1 MHFMTYQRNDLFPAA
16 AAEDAGDS
24 TTLTCLQRLL
34 MKLPLLATSWLSRP
48 WRRHGKYSAV
58 PLRDL
63 NTNKKAKRD

>member
-16 AAEDAGDS
+16 AAEDVVDN
-24 TTLTCLQRLL
+24 TTLTCLRRLL
-34 MKLPLLATSWLSRP
+34 NLPMLATSWLSRP

-63 NTNKKAKRD
+63 NTNKKAKGD

>member
-16 AAEDAGDS
+16 AAEDAGDN

-34 MKLPLLATSWLSRP
+34 KLPLLATSWLSRP
-48 WRRHGKYSAV
+48 WRRHGSYSAV

-63 NTNKKAKRD
+63 NTIKKAKRD